1 MCFARGAHDKK
12 SRGDERVSKE
22 RRDGWWI
29 FARRRE
35 NDSLRERREN
45 AKKWSRRE
53 ILAPECGIER
63 LSTGATCRV
72 SRRVGIARRTA
83 SVSVARGVS
92 AGSWPACAALS
103 PCAGVVNPTDGA
115 GEFPSGAVRS
125 ESRRF
130 ATGFAAPVTP
140 VATVARAPRGFTPAA
155 GSEEDGA
162 GPGPATGAVAAKS
175 SLLGIAVSI
184 GIALAFA
191 APGLDAP
198 APAPLGLK
206 KLLISFKGLVFF
218 CVSIVS
224 GCAFRTDADARLTME
239 PPRMVRRKLFL
250 L

>member
-1 MCFARGAHDKK
+1 
-12 SRGDERVSKE
+12 
-22 RRDGWWI
+22 
-29 FARRRE
+29 
-35 NDSLRERREN
+35 
-45 AKKWSRRE
+45 
-53 ILAPECGIER
+53 LAPKRGIER
-63 LSTGATCRV
+63 LSTGATRRV

-155 GSEEDGA
+155 GSEGDGA

-224 GCAFRTDADARLTME
+224 GCAFRTDADARLAME

-250 L
+250 ALNRV